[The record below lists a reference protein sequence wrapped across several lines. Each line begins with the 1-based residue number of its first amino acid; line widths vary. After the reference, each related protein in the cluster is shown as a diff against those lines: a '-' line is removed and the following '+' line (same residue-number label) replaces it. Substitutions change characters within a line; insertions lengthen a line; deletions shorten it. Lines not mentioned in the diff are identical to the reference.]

1 MQWFARQW
9 WYMPLIQAFMGQR
22 QAKISLSSKSVW
34 STAQVPELYRKILSW
49 KPPTLLPT
57 PPPEKKKNVVTCC
70 TRWYMPKIRISGKI
84 QGQAHP
90 GYIVSSNQVWARLSQ
105 MFKNIPVASQCH
117 KIKFT
122 LHDGIFD
129 SRSVLAQFPYAKK
142 DFTFFQVVKNTKVYA
157 SVTMYINLHI

>member
-1 MQWFARQW
+1 MVIHAFNSSTHGAEAGKDLFEFKVSLVYSSSSRA
-9 WYMPLIQAFMGQR
+9 IQ
-22 QAKISLSSKSVW
+22 KNTVL
-34 STAQVPELYRKILSW
+34 

-57 PPPEKKKNVVTCC
+57 PPPEKKKNVVTCW

-84 QGQAHP
+84 QRQAHP

-105 MFKNIPVASQCH
+105 KFKNIPVASQCH

-142 DFTFFQVVKNTKVYA
+142 DFTFF
-157 SVTMYINLHI
+157 